1 MSKELD
7 DKYHRLALEA
17 LHRGLVGHELQVQIG
32 DEETISTEVLRAFE
46 FSGDILRNNQ
56 ESQHVR
62 MVADT
67 VFETC
72 IRLARC
78 LYFSG
83 EARTLVLH
91 ENEHI
96 LDAES
101 QLVTLRRNMSHL
113 KTLLDNG

>member
-1 MSKELD
+1 MTKELD

-17 LHRGLVGHELQVQIG
+17 LHRGLIGYELQVQIG

-62 MVADT
+62 MVVGT

-78 LYFSG
+78 LYFS
-83 EARTLVLH
+83 EAARTIVL
-91 ENEHI
+91 NDDEHI

-101 QLVTLRRNMSHL
+101 QLVTLRDRKSVV
-113 KTLLDNG
+113 